1 MKAYFVRHLQV
12 LFATLGNMRR
22 SPVASIT
29 TIVIIGISL
38 LLPMILYITVKS
50 GAQLTESWHG
60 QPQMSVFLKPDLAD
74 NEATL
79 IFDEL
84 RLHPKIS
91 LAEFVTPG
99 QALEE
104 FRAISGL
111 EMELDFLDEN
121 PLPASIVIL
130 PITFAQNSNE
140 LSLLR
145 DELVKIDGIDEIRL
159 DLEWT
164 DRFNSILG
172 NINRAAQLLSAL
184 LAIALILITGNT
196 IKLLIMNRQQEIE
209 ITKLVGGSNRFVR
222 RPFLYFGALYGFLGA
237 LVTLFLLAIAASVL
251 HEPLSELAQLY
262 QQSSLIYQPSL
273 REFGLL
279 MLFSTSLGWCAARL
293 SVAQHLG
300 EIKPQ

>member
-1 MKAYFVRHLQV
+1 MKAYLVRHLQV

-91 LAEFVTPG
+91 LAEFVTPN

-104 FRAISGL
+104 FKAISGL

-121 PLPASIVIL
+121 PLPASVVIL
-130 PITFAQNSNE
+130 PINFAQNSNE

-164 DRFNSILG
+164 DRFNSILS

-237 LVTLFLLAIAASVL
+237 IVTLVLLAIAANIL
-251 HEPLSELAQLY
+251 HEPLSQLAELY
-262 QQSSLIYQPSL
+262 QQDSLIYRPSL
-273 REFGLL
+273 REFALL
-279 MLFSTSLGWCAARL
+279 MLFSTLLGWCAARL

-300 EIKPQ
+300 EIKPR